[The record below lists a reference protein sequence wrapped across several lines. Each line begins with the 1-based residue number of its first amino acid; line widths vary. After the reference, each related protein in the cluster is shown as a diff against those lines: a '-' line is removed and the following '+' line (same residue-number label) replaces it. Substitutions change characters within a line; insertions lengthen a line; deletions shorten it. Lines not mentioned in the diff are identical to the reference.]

1 MGQWLAFGRISVTKN
16 KIINKV
22 EKGNKMANEI
32 VTTAQE
38 RMKHSLASL
47 QRDLGHLRAGRAN
60 ASLLDRVQV
69 VYYGAP
75 TPLNQL
81 ASITI
86 PEARV
91 LMVTPF
97 DKSILKDIEKALYE
111 SDLGITPAN
120 DGSVIRLV
128 IPMLTEERRRELV
141 KEMGKYIESAK
152 VAIRNI
158 RRDAMD
164 TAKKSEKAKEI
175 TEDDLKDLENNIQK
189 VTDDAVKEADRLASI
204 KEKELLDI

>member
-1 MGQWLAFGRISVTKN
+1 
-16 KIINKV
+16 
-22 EKGNKMANEI
+22 MANEI

-97 DKSILKDIEKALYE
+97 DKSILKDIEKSLYE

-175 TEDDLKDLENNIQK
+175 TEDDLNDLENEIQK
-189 VTDDAVKEADRLASI
+189 VTDDAVKEADRLASV

>member
-1 MGQWLAFGRISVTKN
+1 
-16 KIINKV
+16 
-22 EKGNKMANEI
+22 MANEI

-97 DKSILKDIEKALYE
+97 DKSILKDIEKSLYE

-175 TEDDLKDLENNIQK
+175 TEDDLKDLENEIQK
-189 VTDDAVKEADRLASI
+189 VTDDAVKEADRLASV

>member
-1 MGQWLAFGRISVTKN
+1 
-16 KIINKV
+16 
-22 EKGNKMANEI
+22 MANEI
-32 VTTAQE
+32 VTTAQD
-38 RMKHSLASL
+38 RMKQSLGSL
-47 QRDLGHLRAGRAN
+47 QRDLGHIRAG
-60 ASLLDRVQV
+60 LDRVQV